1 MSMSFA
7 DLGVPSNL
15 VERLA
20 ARGISESFPIQEAA
34 IPDAL
39 AGKDVVGKAA
49 TGSGKTLAFGLP
61 LLARL
66 EKARPRKPTALI
78 LVPTRELA
86 AQVQK
91 ELAQLTEDKG
101 RRIITIYGGTSYNI
115 ARKALNFG
123 VDVVVACP
131 GRLEDMLEQRAFDL
145 QSCTTVVVD
154 EADRMADM
162 GFLPCVRRII
172 SATAPNRHVMLFS
185 ATMGPDVKSLVKE
198 FTNDAVIHDV
208 VGEEA
213 PSDVDHFFWR
223 VPRDQRP
230 QMTADIV
237 EEYDRAIVFT
247 RTKHGADRLA
257 RQLEERG
264 ISAVPLHGDRTQ
276 AQRER
281 ALRSVKSGQVRVLVA
296 TDVAARGIH
305 IDLLPVV
312 IHYDPPAQ
320 ANDYLHRSGRTG
332 RAGNTGA
339 VISLVGE
346 DVIGQVKRLQ
356 KALGIPTMIEPRED
370 APAIRLGAVDDVAAA
385 ERLDDRGGK
394 GRSERSSSSRD
405 RDRGPRN
412 FGDRDRG
419 ARSDRGFSDRAPRGD
434 RPDRGFGDRDR
445 SSSPR
450 TERSFSDRAPRGDRP
465 ERGNDRPF
473 TPRSDRPER
482 SFGDRDRAASPR
494 GERSF
499 SDRAPRG
506 DRPERGFAD
515 RAPRGDRPERGF
527 ADRAREARP
536 DRGSER
542 RPSRD
547 FADRSSSPRGGKE
560 KEGTVSFFNDSKGFG
575 FASDDKGDDL
585 FIHFSSI
592 QGDGFKSLSEGQKIT
607 FEEAEGPKGREARNV
622 RVVGG
627 GRSRR

>member
-1 MSMSFA
+1 MSFA

-20 ARGISESFPIQEAA
+20 SRGITEAFPIQEAA
-34 IPDAL
+34 LPDAL
-39 AGKDVVGKAA
+39 AGRDVVGKAA

-61 LLARL
+61 LMARL
-66 EKARPRKPTALI
+66 GKARPRKPLGLV

-91 ELAQLTEDKG
+91 ELANLTDDRG
-101 RRIITIYGGTSYNI
+101 RRVICIYGGTSYNV

-131 GRLEDMLEQRAFDL
+131 GRLEDMLEQGAFDL
-145 QSCTTVVVD
+145 SEITTVIVD

-162 GFLPCVRRII
+162 GFLPAVRRIM
-172 SATAPNRHVMLFS
+172 SATPRDRHVMLFS

-198 FTNDAVIHDV
+198 FTHDAVVHDV

-230 QMTADIV
+230 QYTADIIN
-237 EEYDRAIVFT
+237 EYERGLVFT

-281 ALRSVKSGQVRVLVA
+281 ALRSVKSGQIQVLVA

-312 IHYDPPAQ
+312 IHYDPPAA

-332 RAGNTGA
+332 RAGATGA

-346 DVIGQVKRLQ
+346 DAIGQVKRLQ
-356 KALGIPTMIEPRED
+356 RALGVPMSIESRED
-370 APAIRLGAVDDVAAA
+370 APAIRLGAVDDGVAA
-385 ERLDDRGGK
+385 ERIDDRGGK
-394 GRSERSSSSRD
+394 GRSERPAARERTHSERSE
-405 RDRGPRN
+405 RGPRS
-412 FGDRDRG
+412 FERRDRPS
-419 ARSDRGFSDRAPRGD
+419 A
-434 RPDRGFGDRDR
+434 
-445 SSSPR
+445 
-450 TERSFSDRAPRGDRP
+450 ERSFSDRAPRP
-465 ERGNDRPF
+465 ERSFVDRNERAP
-473 TPRSDRPER
+473 RPER
-482 SFGDRDRAASPR
+482 SFSERGERAPR
-494 GERSF
+494 PERSF
-499 SDRAPRG
+499 SDRNERAA
-506 DRPERGFAD
+506 RPERSFSD
-515 RAPRGDRPERGF
+515 RNERSFTGSS
-527 ADRAREARP
+527 AKAGNGEAV
-536 DRGSER
+536 
-542 RPSRD
+542 
-547 FADRSSSPRGGKE
+547 
-560 KEGTVSFFNDSKGFG
+560 VSFFNDSKGFG
-575 FASDDKGDDL
+575 FASDSKGDDL

-592 QGDGFKSLSEGQKIT
+592 QGDGFKSLSQGQKIT
-607 FEEAEGPKGREARNV
+607 FEEAQGPKGREARNV

-627 GRSRR
+627 GGGSRQRRY

>member
-20 ARGISESFPIQEAA
+20 SRGISEAFPIQEAS

-482 SFGDRDRAASPR
+482 SFGDRDRTASPR

-527 ADRAREARP
+527 ADRDREARP
-536 DRGSER
+536 DRGSDR

-547 FADRSSSPRGGKE
+547 FAGRSASPRGGKE

>member
-1 MSMSFA
+1 MSFA

-20 ARGISESFPIQEAA
+20 ARGITEAFPIQEAA
-34 IPDAL
+34 LPDAL
-39 AGKDVVGKAA
+39 AGRDVVGKAV

-61 LLARL
+61 LMARL
-66 EKARPRKPTALI
+66 GKARPRKPLGLV

-91 ELAQLTEDKG
+91 ELANLTDDRG
-101 RRIITIYGGTSYNI
+101 RRVICIYGGTSYNV

-131 GRLEDMLEQRAFDL
+131 GRLEDMLEQGAFDL
-145 QSCTTVVVD
+145 SEITTVIVD

-162 GFLPCVRRII
+162 GFLPAVRRIM
-172 SATAPNRHVMLFS
+172 SATPRDRHVMLFS

-198 FTNDAVIHDV
+198 FTHDAAIHDV

-230 QMTADIV
+230 QYTADIIA
-237 EEYDRAIVFT
+237 EYERGLVFT

-281 ALRSVKSGQVRVLVA
+281 ALRSVKSGQVQVLVA

-312 IHYDPPAQ
+312 IHYDPPAA

-332 RAGNTGA
+332 RAGATGV

-346 DVIGQVKRLQ
+346 DAMGQVKRLQ
-356 KALGIPTMIEPRED
+356 RALGVPMSIESRED
-370 APAIRLGAVDDVAAA
+370 APAIRLGAVDDGAAA
-385 ERLDDRGGK
+385 ERIDDRGGK
-394 GRSERSSSSRD
+394 GRSER
-405 RDRGPRN
+405 PA
-412 FGDRDRG
+412 
-419 ARSDRGFSDRAPRGD
+419 AR
-434 RPDRGFGDRDR
+434 
-445 SSSPR
+445 
-450 TERSFSDRAPRGDRP
+450 ERSFSDRN
-465 ERGNDRPF
+465 ERGPRTERP
-473 TPRSDRPER
+473 RPER
-482 SFGDRDRAASPR
+482 SFADRN
-494 GERSF
+494 
-499 SDRAPRG
+499 
-506 DRPERGFAD
+506 ERG
-515 RAPRGDRPERGF
+515 PRTERPYATSAKAGN
-527 ADRAREARP
+527 REA
-536 DRGSER
+536 
-542 RPSRD
+542 
-547 FADRSSSPRGGKE
+547 
-560 KEGTVSFFNDSKGFG
+560 TVSFFNDSKGFG

-592 QGDGFKSLSEGQKIT
+592 QGDGFKSLSQGQKIT
-607 FEEAEGPKGREARNV
+607 FEEAQGPKGREARNV

-627 GRSRR
+627 GRERRY

>member
-1 MSMSFA
+1 MSFA

-20 ARGISESFPIQEAA
+20 ARGITEAFPIQEAA
-34 IPDAL
+34 LPDAL
-39 AGKDVVGKAA
+39 AGRDVVGKAV

-61 LLARL
+61 LMARL
-66 EKARPRKPTALI
+66 TKARPRKPHGLV

-91 ELAQLTEDKG
+91 ELANLTDDRG
-101 RRIITIYGGTSYNI
+101 RRVICIYGGTSYNV

-131 GRLEDMLEQRAFDL
+131 GRLEDMLEQGAFDL
-145 QSCTTVVVD
+145 SQITTVVVD

-162 GFLPCVRRII
+162 GFLPAVRRIMA
-172 SATAPNRHVMLFS
+172 ATPRDRHVMLFS

-198 FTNDAVIHDV
+198 FTDDAAVHDV

-230 QMTADIV
+230 QFAADII
-237 EEYDRAIVFT
+237 EEYERAIVFT

-257 RQLEERG
+257 RQLGERG
-264 ISAVPLHGDRTQ
+264 ISAVALHGDRTQ

-281 ALRSVKSGQVRVLVA
+281 ALRNVKSGQVQVLVA

-320 ANDYLHRSGRTG
+320 ATDYLHRSGRTG
-332 RAGNTGA
+332 RAGASGV

-346 DVIGQVKRLQ
+346 DAVGQVKRLQ
-356 KALGIPTMIEPRED
+356 RSLGVPMSVESRED
-370 APAIRLGAVDDVAAA
+370 APAIRLGAVDDAAAA
-385 ERLDDRGGK
+385 ERIDERGSK
-394 GRSERSSSSRD
+394 GRAERATPRERHTPSRSER
-405 RDRGPRN
+405 GPRS
-412 FGDRDRG
+412 FERRERPAGERGVVERG
-419 ARSDRGFSDRAPRGD
+419 ARNERGFNEHNEHNE
-434 RPDRGFGDRDR
+434 RP
-445 SSSPR
+445 
-450 TERSFSDRAPRGDRP
+450 ARP
-465 ERGNDRPF
+465 ERGLNERGERSVADRNERS
-473 TPRSDRPER
+473 PRPGRDFAERGARLFADRGDRGQRGIKDRNERLARPER
-482 SFGDRDRAASPR
+482 SSGASRA
-494 GERSF
+494 GHQ
-499 SDRAPRG
+499 
-506 DRPERGFAD
+506 
-515 RAPRGDRPERGF
+515 
-527 ADRAREARP
+527 EAV
-536 DRGSER
+536 
-542 RPSRD
+542 
-547 FADRSSSPRGGKE
+547 
-560 KEGTVSFFNDSKGFG
+560 VSFFNDSKGFG

-592 QGDGFKSLSEGQKIT
+592 QGDGFKSLSQGQKII
-607 FEEAEGPKGREARNV
+607 FEEAHGPKGREARNV

-627 GRSRR
+627 ARERRY

>member
-1 MSMSFA
+1 MSMTFA

-20 ARGISESFPIQEAA
+20 SRGISEAFPIQEAS

-198 FTNDAVIHDV
+198 FTNEAVIHDV

-312 IHYDPPAQ
+312 VHYDPPAQ
-320 ANDYLHRSGRTG
+320 ATDYLHRSGRTG

-370 APAIRLGAVDDVAAA
+370 APAIRLGAVDDVAAT

-394 GRSERSSSSRD
+394 GRSERSSSRD
-405 RDRGPRN
+405 RDRGPRS

-419 ARSDRGFSDRAPRGD
+419 ARSERSFSDRAPRGD
-434 RPDRGFGDRDR
+434 RPERGFGDRDR
-445 SSSPR
+445 GAR

-482 SFGDRDRAASPR
+482 SFGDRDRSASPR

-527 ADRAREARP
+527 ADRDRAARP
-536 DRGSER
+536 DRGNDR

-547 FADRSSSPRGGKE
+547 FADRSASPRGGKE

>member
-1 MSMSFA
+1 MSFA

-20 ARGISESFPIQEAA
+20 ERGITEAFPIQEAA
-34 IPDAL
+34 LPDAL
-39 AGKDVVGKAA
+39 AGRDVVGKAV

-61 LLARL
+61 LMARL
-66 EKARPRKPTALI
+66 GKARPRKPLGLV

-91 ELAQLTEDKG
+91 ELANLTDDRG
-101 RRIITIYGGTSYNI
+101 RRVICIYGGTSYNV

-131 GRLEDMLEQRAFDL
+131 GRLEDMLEQGAFDL
-145 QSCTTVVVD
+145 SEITTVIVD

-162 GFLPCVRRII
+162 GFLPAVRRIM
-172 SATAPNRHVMLFS
+172 SATPRDRHVMLFS

-198 FTNDAVIHDV
+198 FTNNAAIHDV

-213 PSDVDHFFWR
+213 PNDVDHYFWR

-230 QMTADIV
+230 QFAADII
-237 EEYDRAIVFT
+237 EEYERAIIFT

-281 ALRSVKSGQVRVLVA
+281 ALRSVKSGQIKVLVA

-312 IHYDPPAQ
+312 VHYDPPAQ
-320 ANDYLHRSGRTG
+320 ATDYLHRSGRTG
-332 RAGNTGA
+332 RAGATGA

-346 DVIGQVKRLQ
+346 DAIGQVKRLQ
-356 KALGIPTMIEPRED
+356 RALGIPMSIESRED
-370 APAIRLGAVDDVAAA
+370 APAIRLGAVDDAVAS
-385 ERLDDRGGK
+385 ERIDDRGGK
-394 GRSERSSSSRD
+394 GRSERPAPRERSFSERSE
-405 RDRGPRN
+405 RGPRS
-412 FGDRDRG
+412 FERRDRPTG
-419 ARSDRGFSDRAPRGD
+419 ERNFTERAPR
-434 RPDRGFGDRDR
+434 P
-445 SSSPR
+445 
-450 TERSFSDRAPRGDRP
+450 ERSFSDRN
-465 ERGNDRPF
+465 ERGPRTERPF
-473 TPRSDRPER
+473 ADRNERAPRPER
-482 SFGDRDRAASPR
+482 SFAGAASKS
-494 GERSF
+494 GN
-499 SDRAPRG
+499 
-506 DRPERGFAD
+506 
-515 RAPRGDRPERGF
+515 
-527 ADRAREARP
+527 REA
-536 DRGSER
+536 
-542 RPSRD
+542 
-547 FADRSSSPRGGKE
+547 
-560 KEGTVSFFNDSKGFG
+560 TVSFFNDSKGFG

-592 QGDGFKSLSEGQKIT
+592 QGDGFKSLSQGQKIT
-607 FEEAEGPKGREARNV
+607 FEEAQGPKGREARNV

-627 GRSRR
+627 GRERRY

>member
-1 MSMSFA
+1 MSFA

-15 VERLA
+15 VERLNSF
-20 ARGISESFPIQEAA
+20 GINEAFPIQEAA

-39 AGKDVVGKAA
+39 AGRDVVGKAA

-61 LLARL
+61 LMARL
-66 EKARPRKPTALI
+66 GKARPRKPLGLV

-91 ELAQLTEDKG
+91 ELANLTDDRG
-101 RRIITIYGGTSYNI
+101 RRVICIYGGTSYNV

-131 GRLEDMLEQRAFDL
+131 GRLEDMLEQGALDL
-145 QSCTTVVVD
+145 SSITTVVVD

-162 GFLPCVRRII
+162 GFLPSVRRIVG
-172 SATAPNRHVMLFS
+172 ATPQDRHVMLFS
-185 ATMGPDVKSLVKE
+185 ATMGPDVKSLVRE

-230 QMTADIV
+230 QITADII
-237 EEYDRAIVFT
+237 EQYDRAIIFT

-281 ALRSVKSGQVRVLVA
+281 ALRSVKSGQIRVLVA

-312 IHYDPPAQ
+312 VHYDPPAQ
-320 ANDYLHRSGRTG
+320 ATDYLHRSGRTG
-332 RAGNTGA
+332 RAGATGA

-356 KALGIPTMIEPRED
+356 KALGLPTSIEPRED
-370 APAIRLGAVDDVAAA
+370 ALAIRLGSVDDAVAA

-394 GRSERSSSSRD
+394 GRSERPTSRGA
-405 RDRGPRN
+405 DRGPRG
-412 FGDRDRG
+412 FERAPRPERGFAERG
-419 ARSDRGFSDRAPRGD
+419 ARSDR
-434 RPDRGFGDRDR
+434 
-445 SSSPR
+445 
-450 TERSFSDRAPRGDRP
+450 P
-465 ERGNDRPF
+465 ERG
-473 TPRSDRPER
+473 
-482 SFGDRDRAASPR
+482 A
-494 GERSF
+494 
-499 SDRAPRG
+499 
-506 DRPERGFAD
+506 RPERGFA
-515 RAPRGDRPERGF
+515 ERGG
-527 ADRAREARP
+527 ATRGAKNGEAV
-536 DRGSER
+536 
-542 RPSRD
+542 
-547 FADRSSSPRGGKE
+547 
-560 KEGTVSFFNDSKGFG
+560 VSFFNDSKGFG

-585 FIHFSSI
+585 FIHFSNI
-592 QGDGFKSLSEGQKIT
+592 VGDGFKSLTQGQKIT
-607 FEEAEGPKGREARNV
+607 FEEAHGPKGREARNV
-622 RVVGG
+622 RAVGG
-627 GRSRR
+627 GRERRY

>member
-20 ARGISESFPIQEAA
+20 SRGISEAFPIQEAS

-434 RPDRGFGDRDR
+434 RPERGFGDRDR

-482 SFGDRDRAASPR
+482 SFADRDRAASPR

-515 RAPRGDRPERGF
+515 RD
-527 ADRAREARP
+527 REARP
-536 DRGSER
+536 DRGSDR

-547 FADRSSSPRGGKE
+547 FADRSASPRGGKE

>member
-1 MSMSFA
+1 MSMTFA

-20 ARGISESFPIQEAA
+20 SRGISEAFPIQEAS

-450 TERSFSDRAPRGDRP
+450 TERSFADRAPRSDRP

-515 RAPRGDRPERGF
+515 RAPRSDRPERGF

-592 QGDGFKSLSEGQKIT
+592 QGDGFKSLSEGQTIT

>member
-1 MSMSFA
+1 MSFA

-20 ARGISESFPIQEAA
+20 ARGITEAFPIQEAA
-34 IPDAL
+34 LPDAL
-39 AGKDVVGKAA
+39 AGRDVVGKAV

-61 LLARL
+61 LMARL
-66 EKARPRKPTALI
+66 GKARPRKPLGLV

-91 ELAQLTEDKG
+91 ELANLTDDRG
-101 RRIITIYGGTSYNI
+101 RRVICVYGGTSYNV

-131 GRLEDMLEQRAFDL
+131 GRLEDMLEQGAFDL
-145 QSCTTVVVD
+145 SEITTVIVD

-162 GFLPCVRRII
+162 GFLPAVRRIMG
-172 SATAPNRHVMLFS
+172 ATPRDRHVMLFS

-198 FTNDAVIHDV
+198 FTHDAAIHDV
-208 VGEEA
+208 VGDEA
-213 PSDVDHFFWR
+213 PSDVDHYFWR

-230 QMTADIV
+230 QFAADII
-237 EEYDRAIVFT
+237 EEYERAIIFT

-281 ALRSVKSGQVRVLVA
+281 ALRNVKSGQIQVLVA

-312 IHYDPPAQ
+312 VHYDPPAQ
-320 ANDYLHRSGRTG
+320 ATDYLHRSGRTG
-332 RAGNTGA
+332 RAGATGA

-356 KALGIPTMIEPRED
+356 RALGVPMSIEARED
-370 APAIRLGAVDDVAAA
+370 APAIRLGAVDDAAAA
-385 ERLDDRGGK
+385 ERIDDRGGK
-394 GRSERSSSSRD
+394 GRSERPAPRERTTSPRSE
-405 RDRGPRN
+405 RGPRS
-412 FGDRDRG
+412 FERRDRPAVERNFSERP
-419 ARSDRGFSDRAPRGD
+419 ARPARNSADRNE
-434 RPDRGFGDRDR
+434 
-445 SSSPR
+445 R
-450 TERSFSDRAPRGDRP
+450 TPRP
-465 ERGNDRPF
+465 ERPF
-473 TPRSDRPER
+473 SE
-482 SFGDRDRAASPR
+482 R

-499 SDRAPRG
+499 ADRNERTLRPERNSADRNERTP
-506 DRPERGFAD
+506 RPERGA
-515 RAPRGDRPERGF
+515 GSSKSGH
-527 ADRAREARP
+527 REAV
-536 DRGSER
+536 
-542 RPSRD
+542 
-547 FADRSSSPRGGKE
+547 
-560 KEGTVSFFNDSKGFG
+560 VSFFNDSKGFG

-592 QGDGFKSLSEGQKIT
+592 QGDGFKSLSQGQKIT
-607 FEEAEGPKGREARNV
+607 FEEARGPKGREARNV
-622 RVVGG
+622 RVVAG
-627 GRSRR
+627 GRERRY